1 MTVASSAEPTRPQV
15 LATKPW
21 PAPPEAMARLEA
33 EFHVHH
39 LWEAERP
46 DALVASV
53 APRIRAFATLSVAP
67 AGPALI
73 AALPNLEIIA
83 NLGAWVTPRTPPIPR
98 PATFR

>member
-1 MTVASSAEPTRPQV
+1 MTVASSAEPTRPQA
-15 LATKPW
+15 LATKPR

-53 APRIRAFATLSVAP
+53 APRIRAFATRSVAP
-67 AGPALI
+67 AGP
-73 AALPNLEIIA
+73 ALPNLEIIA
-83 NLGAWVTPRTPPIPR
+83 NLGAGVTPVQIDQRR
-98 PATFR
+98 EGRHE